1 MRWSREEELACHQ
14 MIRQGMSYSQ
24 IGEVLGRDK
33 DSVAHFVCAK
43 RKKDPGTWRR
53 YATKNAPSKQK
64 CNDCFYASGARKN
77 GWKCPWADRLEPV
90 KGWDATPTTT
100 TEKHT
105 TVESVIESFDI
116 RDCPHYEFG

>member
-1 MRWSREEELACHQ
+1 
-14 MIRQGMSYSQ
+14 MSYSQ

-64 CNDCFYASGARKN
+64 CNDCYYASGATKN
-77 GWKCPWADRLEPV
+77 GFKCPWADRLEPV
-90 KGWDATPTTT
+90 PGWTATPRPYYINNTCGGVPPKLDTTYQ
-100 TEKHT
+100 
-105 TVESVIESFDI
+105 VEA
-116 RDCPHYEFG
+116 CPHYEEG